1 MKVERKC
8 KIVSKEQMGDAVYMV
23 LEAGDMV
30 RTSFRAPGQ
39 FVHVKCG
46 EGLLLR
52 RPISVC
58 TCYSDEPSDLLT
70 IVFEVRG
77 EGTDWLARR
86 PVGHSLDVLGL
97 AGNGFTMKPE
107 GHYLL
112 VGGGIGIPPMLGCA
126 QYTQGKSTAILG
138 GRSADKI
145 ILQNCFQDECAKVLT
160 ATDDGSLGHH
170 GFVDALVRQELEGD
184 QNYDAVLA
192 CGPRPMLRNVARV
205 AEEFGV
211 PCQVSMEERMG
222 CGVGACLVCACD
234 MADGSR
240 KHVCK
245 DGPVFDSREVN
256 WDVSCGYARHPG
268 GDDHEKPGGGGLRDL
283 RLRPGVQPIF

>member
-1 MKVERKC
+1 MPIQKLCTVAE
-8 KIVSKEQMGDAVYMV
+8 AVRLNEFACSLT
-23 LEAGDMV
+23 LEAEGMEPQGPD
-30 RTSFRAPGQ
+30 Q

-46 EGLLLR
+46 HSRLLR
-52 RPISVC
+52 RPISIC
-58 TCYSDEPSDLLT
+58 DWGKNRLR

-77 EGTDWLARR
+77 EGTEWLARR
-86 PVGHSLDVLGL
+86 KAGDTLDVLGPL
-97 AGNGFTMKPE
+97 GCGFQVE
-107 GHYLL
+107 REARCLL
-112 VGGGIGIPPMLGCA
+112 VGGGIGVPPMLGCA

-184 QNYDAVLA
+184 KNYEAVLA

-256 WDVSCGYARHPG
+256 WDV
-268 GDDHEKPGGGGLRDL
+268 
-283 RLRPGVQPIF
+283 

>member
-245 DGPVFDSREVN
+245 DGPVFDSREVD
-256 WDVSCGYARHPG
+256 WDA
-268 GDDHEKPGGGGLRDL
+268 
-283 RLRPGVQPIF
+283 

>member
-1 MKVERKC
+1 
-8 KIVSKEQMGDAVYMV
+8 MGDAVYMV

-107 GHYLL
+107 GRYLL
-112 VGGGIGIPPMLGCA
+112 VGGGIGTAPLLQLAAELAA
-126 QYTQGKSTAILG
+126 QGVDVDLYAGFRDEPYRVDAFSAAC
-138 GRSADKI
+138 RSVHI
-145 ILQNCFQDECAKVLT
+145 
-160 ATDDGSLGHH
+160 ATDSGRHGHH
-170 GFVDALVRQELEGD
+170 GFVTDLLDPAK
-184 QNYDAVLA
+184 YTAVCT
-192 CGPRPMLRNVARV
+192 CGPEIMMEKVAKMCLRAGVRV
-205 AEEFGV
+205 Y
-211 PCQVSMEERMG
+211 VSREAKMA
-222 CGVGACLVCACD
+222 CGVGACLGCTCKSKNGGV
-234 MADGSR
+234 S
-240 KHVCK
+240 VCK
-245 DGPVFDSREVN
+245 DGPVFEGSVLYELD
-256 WDVSCGYARHPG
+256 
-268 GDDHEKPGGGGLRDL
+268 
-283 RLRPGVQPIF
+283 

>member
-1 MKVERKC
+1 MKVEREC
-8 KIVSKEQMGDAVYMV
+8 KIVSKEQVGDAVYMT
-23 LEAGDMV
+23 LEVGDMI
-30 RTSFRAPGQ
+30 RASFRAPGQ
-39 FVHVKCG
+39 FVHIRCG

-58 TCYSDEPSDLLT
+58 SCMEDEPDDLLS

-77 EGTDWLARR
+77 EGTRWLAGREL
-86 PVGHSLDVLGL
+86 GDSLDVLGL
-97 AGNGFTMKPE
+97 AGNGFDLKPE
-107 GHYLL
+107 GRYLL

-126 QYTQGKSTAILG
+126 QYTGGRATAILG
-138 GRSADKI
+138 GRSRDKI
-145 ILQNCFQDECAKVLT
+145 ILEDFFREDCAKVLC

-170 GFVDALVRQELEGD
+170 GFVDALVRRELSEDRG
-184 QNYDAVLA
+184 YDGVLA
-192 CGPRPMLRNVARV
+192 CGPKPMLRNVAKV
-205 AEEFGV
+205 AEEFGI

-245 DGPVFDSREVN
+245 DGPVFDSREVD
-256 WDVSCGYARHPG
+256 WD
-268 GDDHEKPGGGGLRDL
+268 D
-283 RLRPGVQPIF
+283 

>member
-112 VGGGIGIPPMLGCA
+112 VGGGIGIPFPLRHATM
-126 QYTQGKSTAILG
+126 
-138 GRSADKI
+138 SATRVLWLPHLITLLNIMDTR
-145 ILQNCFQDECAKVLT
+145 LT
-160 ATDDGSLGHH
+160 ARM
-170 GFVDALVRQELEGD
+170 A
-184 QNYDAVLA
+184 
-192 CGPRPMLRNVARV
+192 AR
-205 AEEFGV
+205 
-211 PCQVSMEERMG
+211 
-222 CGVGACLVCACD
+222 
-234 MADGSR
+234 
-240 KHVCK
+240 
-245 DGPVFDSREVN
+245 
-256 WDVSCGYARHPG
+256 
-268 GDDHEKPGGGGLRDL
+268 
-283 RLRPGVQPIF
+283 

>member
-8 KIVSKEQMGDAVYMV
+8 KIVSKEQMGDAIYMV

-58 TCYSDEPSDLLT
+58 SCMEDEPVDTLA

-107 GHYLL
+107 GRYLL
-112 VGGGIGIPPMLGCA
+112 VGGGIGIPPMRGCA

-145 ILQNCFQDECAKVLT
+145 ILQDRFRDECAKVLI

-170 GFVDALVRQELEGD
+170 GFVDALVRQELEED
-184 QNYDAVLA
+184 KNYDAVLA
-192 CGPRPMLRNVARV
+192 CGPAPCCGTWRRWPRNSA
-205 AEEFGV
+205 
-211 PCQVSMEERMG
+211 S
-222 CGVGACLVCACD
+222 LVRYPWRSGWA
-234 MADGSR
+234 A
-240 KHVCK
+240 
-245 DGPVFDSREVN
+245 
-256 WDVSCGYARHPG
+256 A
-268 GDDHEKPGGGGLRDL
+268 
-283 RLRPGVQPIF
+283 

>member
-8 KIVSKEQMGDAVYMV
+8 TIVEKTRVGDAVWMT
-23 LEAGDMV
+23 LEAGEMV
-30 RTSFRAPGQ
+30 RNSFKAPGQ
-39 FVHVKCG
+39 FVHIKCG

-58 TCYSDEPSDLLT
+58 TCAVAEPEDLVS

-77 EGTDWLARR
+77 EGTAWIADRE
-86 PVGHSLDVLGL
+86 VGGKLDVLGL
-97 AGNGFTMKPE
+97 AGNGFDIDSN
-107 GHYLL
+107 GRYLL

-126 QYTQGKSTAILG
+126 QFARSTAVLG

-145 ILQNCFQDECAKVLT
+145 ILKDMFEDVCDKVLV

-170 GFVDALVRQELEGD
+170 GFVDALVRRELEQD
-184 QNYDAVLA
+184 KNYDGVLA
-192 CGPRPMLRNVARV
+192 CGPKPMLRNVAKV

-211 PCQVSMEERMG
+211 KCLVSMEERMG

-245 DGPVFDSREVN
+245 NGPVFDAKEVDWN
-256 WDVSCGYARHPG
+256 A
-268 GDDHEKPGGGGLRDL
+268 
-283 RLRPGVQPIF
+283 